1 MRAEVALVLF
11 AVSGCAAFDPVVIR
25 EQEALPDVYAA
36 LDGAPDA
43 GAPAKLDWKEWF
55 ADPQLTVLVSEA
67 LAQNQS
73 LAMAAERVE
82 LARSSVTRT
91 TGALFPRLDVAVGG
105 GVRKYGLYTM
115 DGAGNATTDIL
126 PSERVPVHLGDF
138 VLSLQASW
146 EADVWGKLRNQK
158 NAAASQLLASVED
171 VHVVASALV
180 AEVATT
186 WFELQALDRARE
198 VLTRT
203 VTHQQRALE
212 AVKLQRSVGRVSE
225 LAVQQFEAQ
234 LLETQA
240 LEVSTEQAQLE
251 AENRL
256 NVLLGRF
263 PRPIERPRLEVL
275 EPAGVSS
282 TGLPAEL
289 LRNRPDVRAAEH
301 QLEAA
306 KYDVKSAQAAFF
318 PNINLSAG
326 VGLQAFNPAYLVR
339 LPESLIYNF
348 LGGLVAPLLN
358 RSALEAQLDGTRAVQ
373 REAMYGYQRAVL
385 SAYVEV
391 LNSVANHQNL
401 TRVLAL
407 KKEQQAQLHEM
418 VDIADSLY
426 RAGKANWLEVLFAQQ
441 NALRTELELIESWR
455 RQHVASVTLYKALGG
470 GWQREAAPPP
480 K

>member
-1 MRAEVALVLF
+1 MRAEVLLVLV
-11 AVSGCAAFDPVVIR
+11 AVSGCAVFDPVVIR

-43 GAPAKLDWKEWF
+43 GAPAKLDWNAWF
-55 ADPQLTVLVSEA
+55 ADPQLTALVSEA

-82 LARSSVTRT
+82 LARASVTRT
-91 TGALFPRLDVAVGG
+91 TGALFPRLDVGVGA
-105 GVRKYGLYTM
+105 GVRKFGLYTM

-126 PSERVPVHLGDF
+126 PSQRVPVHLGDF

-146 EADVWGKLRNQK
+146 EADVWGKLRHQK
-158 NAAASQLLASVED
+158 NAAASQLLASVEG
-171 VHVVASALV
+171 VHVVATALV
-180 AEVATT
+180 AEVATA
-186 WFELQALDRARE
+186 WFELRALDRARE
-198 VLTRT
+198 VLART
-203 VTHQQRALE
+203 LTHQQRALE
-212 AVKLQRSVGRVSE
+212 AVKLQRSVGRVTE

-240 LEVSTEQAQLE
+240 LEVNVAQQQLE

-256 NVLLGRF
+256 NTLLGRF
-263 PRPIERPRLEVL
+263 PRPIARPRLESF
-275 EPAGVSS
+275 EPAGTASA
-282 TGLPAEL
+282 GLPAEL
-289 LRNRPDVRAAEH
+289 LRNRPDVRAAEQ
-301 QLEAA
+301 QLEAS

-326 VGLQAFNPAYLVR
+326 VGLQAFNPAYLLQ

-358 RSALEAQLDGTRAVQ
+358 RSAIEAQLEGAKALQ
-373 REAMYGYQRAVL
+373 REAMYGYQRSVL

-391 LNSVANHQNL
+391 LNSVANHQN
-401 TRVLAL
+401 TARVLAL
-407 KKEQQAQLHEM
+407 KKEQQAQLAEM
-418 VDIADSLY
+418 IDIADSLY
-426 RAGKANWLEVLFAQQ
+426 RAGKASWLEVLLAQQ

-455 RQHVASVTLYKALGG
+455 RQHVAAVTLYKALGG
-470 GWQREAAPPP
+470 GWQREPPA